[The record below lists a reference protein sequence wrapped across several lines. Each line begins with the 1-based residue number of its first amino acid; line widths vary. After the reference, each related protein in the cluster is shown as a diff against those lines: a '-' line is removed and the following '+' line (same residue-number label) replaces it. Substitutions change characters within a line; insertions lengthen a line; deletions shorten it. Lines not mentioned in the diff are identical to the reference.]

1 MRKTALRDIVASL
14 AERHGASAV
23 RDLAEELTQAFAA
36 IASVE
41 ERELGRTL

>member
-14 AERHGASAV
+14 AERHGASAM